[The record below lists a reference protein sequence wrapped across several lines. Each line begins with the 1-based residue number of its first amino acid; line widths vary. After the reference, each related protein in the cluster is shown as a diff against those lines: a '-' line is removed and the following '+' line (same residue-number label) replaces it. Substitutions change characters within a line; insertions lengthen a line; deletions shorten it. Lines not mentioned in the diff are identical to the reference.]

1 MNIYAVTRKGKNK
14 KESDDR
20 IVMDDNILNDTARLF
35 ENDSPKII
43 GISDGVGGNAGG
55 NLAAQFICEHA
66 AHLLNNALL
75 QSATKMNAEL
85 LQYAAK
91 IKGNEKMAAT
101 FSAIVFEKEM
111 KILHIGNTRIYT
123 TQGNYLKQITNDHTT
138 FNWLRFRGFYEEA
151 EHCNKSELVSCFGG
165 GTEKLFSPDVIDISD
180 FNNIVMTSDGI
191 HDYVD
196 IDYMEEIICSE
207 KSPQEKCNAL
217 MQAASHNGSVDDSSI
232 VLIY

>member
-1 MNIYAVTRKGKNK
+1 MYEESKMNIYAVTRKGKNK

-35 ENDSPKII
+35 ENYSPKII

-66 AHLLNNALL
+66 THLSNGALL

-91 IKGNEKMAAT
+91 IKGNEKIAAT
-101 FSAIVFEKEM
+101 FSAIIFGKEM

-123 TQGNYLKQITNDHTT
+123 T
-138 FNWLRFRGFYEEA
+138 
-151 EHCNKSELVSCFGG
+151 
-165 GTEKLFSPDVIDISD
+165 
-180 FNNIVMTSDGI
+180 
-191 HDYVD
+191 
-196 IDYMEEIICSE
+196 
-207 KSPQEKCNAL
+207 
-217 MQAASHNGSVDDSSI
+217 
-232 VLIY
+232 